1 MSDRRLVRELA
12 ALVALKLVLIGLL
25 WWGFVRDAR
34 VEVTP
39 ASAAVEMAGSARHDI
54 QGATQHGQ

>member
-1 MSDRRLVRELA
+1 MGDRRLVRELA
-12 ALVALKLVLIGLL
+12 ALVALKLVVIGLL

-39 ASAAVEMAGSARHDI
+39 ASAAAEMAGSARHDI
-54 QGATQHGQ
+54 QGARQHGQ

>member
-1 MSDRRLVRELA
+1 MGDRRLVRELA
-12 ALVALKLVLIGLL
+12 ALVALKLVVIGLL

-39 ASAAVEMAGSARHDI
+39 AGAAAEMAGSARHDI
-54 QGATQHGQ
+54 QGARRHGQ